1 MLLSGCGNAPD
12 EIPPIYDLTVAV
24 KCDAAPKSVML
35 EPEHRPADYTYD
47 GAYLHVKI
55 EKLHIHTII
64 VVEPSYALRPA
75 GSGRPQCYGSFCRE
89 RQ

>member
-47 GAYLHVKI
+47 GPYLHVKI

-64 VVEPSYALRPA
+64 VVEP
-75 GSGRPQCYGSFCRE
+75 
-89 RQ
+89 